1 MIIGITG
8 KARNGKDSV
17 GQVLVQDYGF
27 VKHSFAAALKSLL
40 RDVNPIVD
48 KHGNHIQDYLHS
60 LEGSWERLKENPDAG
75 GEVRRLLQELGT
87 CIRGLNDSFWLEVV
101 KNQVMADLSTGG
113 DVVLTD
119 VRFVNEEA
127 AIRSWAK
134 SLGTEAYIIRVVRP
148 SITPMHG
155 TMAAHVSETELLHIQ
170 DDIVIYNDGSLEELR
185 EVVKRV
191 KYDIDCYA
199 YSRVYWAAQVPEP
212 L

>member
-27 VKHSFAAALKSLL
+27 VQHSFAAALKSLL
-40 RDVNPIVD
+40 RDINPIVD
-48 KHGNHIQDYLHS
+48 KYGNHIQSYLQF
-60 LEGSWERLKENPDAG
+60 LDGNWEALKENPDAG

-87 CIRGLNDSFWLEVV
+87 RIRALNDSFWLEVV
-101 KNQVMADLSTGG
+101 KNQVLADLSVG
-113 DVVLTD
+113 DVVITD

-127 AIRSWAK
+127 AIRNWAK

-148 SITPMHG
+148 GITFMDG
-155 TMAAHVSETELLHIQ
+155 TTAAHVSETELLHIQ
-170 DDIVIYNDGSLEELR
+170 DNIVIYNDGSLEELR
-185 EVVKRV
+185 EAVKRV
-191 KYDIDCYA
+191 KHDIDCYA
-199 YSRVYWAAQVPEP
+199 YSRVYWAAQVPEA